1 MKNSNRCIKCGSD
14 AVVVL
19 DNSMGQQFTPVRIS
33 GFSVAKTA
41 RFICCDCGYMEE
53 WIINEKRLERSL
65 KRRISKDI

>member
-41 RFICCDCGYMEE
+41 RFYM
-53 WIINEKRLERSL
+53 L
-65 KRRISKDI
+65 